1 MNRATELWAGRAR
14 PVSKPKKMSIKVKY
28 AWARLSRKLLK
39 RGARAEKKKKESP
52 ASKWGKLI
60 KVLLDGG

>member
-1 MNRATELWAGRAR
+1 
-14 PVSKPKKMSIKVKY
+14 MSIKVKY